1 MLLLHSIVLYV
12 LERIFP
18 KEYEKL
24 IIAIDDK
31 IRDEKLQNDIDREA
45 AKISVL
51 SSGKIDKCEYL
62 TGKERL
68 PSNQKRVTEPAK
80 FAYPP

>member
-1 MLLLHSIVLYV
+1 MIR
-12 LERIFP
+12 LEMKNYKMILT
-18 KEYEKL
+18 EK
-24 IIAIDDK
+24 
-31 IRDEKLQNDIDREA
+31 QQ
-45 AKISVL
+45 KISVL
-51 SSGKIDKCEYL
+51 SSGKIGKNEYL

>member
-12 LERIFP
+12 LERIFQ

-31 IRDEKLQNDIDREA
+31 IRDEKLQNDINREA

-68 PSNQKRVTEPAK
+68 LSNQKRVTEPAK